1 MKKLGEIL
9 REARIQK
16 RLSPEEVA
24 RSLLLKKEVIKAL
37 EEGDWA
43 NLPEAA
49 YVRGFIKNY
58 ADLLGLDA
66 RRLLALHRA
75 EYDERKY
82 LKRPREHKRR
92 LMFTPNLIAPLT
104 AAFAVIIFLAYLTVQ
119 YTSILSAP
127 KLEIYTPAD
136 DITTTATVVEVS
148 GETEEG
154 TTVSIDGQLVRID
167 QSGNFNYQIKL
178 KDGKNVIDV
187 IASKRLSPKT
197 KKTIVVRL
205 AR

>member
-9 REARIQK
+9 SEARSQK
-16 RLSPEEVA
+16 RLSQEEVA
-24 RSLLLKKEVIKAL
+24 RSLLFKKEVIKAL

-43 NLPEAA
+43 SLPEAA

-127 KLEIYTPAD
+127 RLEIYTPAD

-148 GETEEG
+148 GETEED
-154 TTVSIDGQLVRID
+154 TTVSIDGQLVRVD
-167 QSGNFNYQIKL
+167 QSGNFSYQIEL
-178 KDGKNVIDV
+178 KDGKNVIEIV
-187 IASKRLSPKT
+187 ASKKLSPKT
-197 KKTIVVRL
+197 KITRIIRL
-205 AR
+205 SR